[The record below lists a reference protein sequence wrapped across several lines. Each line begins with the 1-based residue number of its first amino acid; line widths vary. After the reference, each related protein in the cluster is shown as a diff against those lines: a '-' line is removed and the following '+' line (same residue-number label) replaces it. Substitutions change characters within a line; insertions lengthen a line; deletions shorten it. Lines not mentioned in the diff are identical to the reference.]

1 MAVAQ
6 IVSAMTVILC
16 LLIDSIMIGRF
27 LGVESMAAYG
37 LSNPLLMTFAAIG
50 SMVSAGVQ
58 VMCSKSLGSGD
69 QESNNKYYSA
79 TVVLCV
85 AVSVFALAFV
95 ILLRHPLCQL
105 LGAGSSGSLQTV

>member
-1 MAVAQ
+1 MPAAWREGKEKWRCL
-6 IVSAMTVILC
+6 IIDS

-27 LGVESMAAYG
+27 LGVDSMAAYG
-37 LSNPLLMTFAAIG
+37 LSNPLLLAFAAIG

-69 QESNNKYYSA
+69 QKANNTYYSV

-95 ILLRHPLCQL
+95 ILLRHPLCQFF
-105 LGAGSSGSLQTV
+105 

>member
-1 MAVAQ
+1 MLKKTFRQMAIAQ

-27 LGVESMAAYG
+27 LGVDSMAAYG
-37 LSNPLLMTFAAIG
+37 LSNPLLLSFAAIG

-69 QESNNKYYSA
+69 QKANNTYYSV
-79 TVVLCV
+79 TVVICV
-85 AVSVFALAFV
+85 AVALFALAFV
-95 ILLRHPLCQL
+95 
-105 LGAGSSGSLQTV
+105 SLMS